1 MKYLRFALIAT
12 QVLLGT
18 VLTIGSL
25 ARATGWAAGGA
36 QTTRPVEGKPQ
47 HPGQTSEGFLLP
59 NGWTISPAGK
69 QVTLT
74 DLPLNIV
81 PLSDNRYALVATSGF
96 NKHSLSLID
105 LSAAKVVAEKKVDES
120 WYGLAVSPT
129 QDRIWWSGGGAG
141 MLHTFDL
148 NLAQPNLTASSPN
161 ASDLSA
167 LSREEQDRIAKERG
181 FNSGLFLDP
190 QGGVLYSLNINHGT
204 ISALSPKTCATMKT
218 AACGIRPYDVVMTRN
233 RQLYVSD
240 WAGQAVLVVRP
251 ETLRVVAR
259 ISVGEHPNQMA
270 LHPRDDRLFVACASS
285 DYVSVIDTKLGIVS
299 EIVKTALFPKGPKG
313 STPDALAVAP
323 DGKTLYVANADNN
336 CTAVIDISVPNHS
349 QVKGFIPTG
358 WYPTSVAVTPD
369 GKTLLVGVGKGN
381 QTKPN
386 PLHTVES
393 AKEPSANGQPNAA
406 GQSPPKPSSTYDYIG
421 TLMSGALSI
430 VPVPDDEQLKTYT
443 CQVYRNCP
451 YSDRFLTRASL
462 PGSENTPIPG
472 RVGDPSP
479 IKYVIYILKENRS
492 YDQVFGDIKEGDGDP
507 RLVMF
512 GEKVTPNHHKLAR
525 EFVLLDNLY
534 CNAEVSRNG
543 HPWSTMAY
551 ATDYIERDWQLT
563 YSNRAGV
570 DDDDDGH
577 LSNAPGG
584 FLWDACARAGL
595 SYYSFGEFGKKASR
609 YEAPDKRDKRVHG
622 LDKDH
627 ICPNYGWIEKG
638 VRRRDMDNVTIFKQ
652 KYDEFCEAKKMPRF
666 IMMSLGE
673 DHTYGTAV
681 GKPTPRACVAGND
694 LALGQMVEHV
704 SNGPYWQETA
714 IFVIEDDAQNG
725 PDHVDAHRT
734 VGLMISPYVKRRHV
748 DHSQYSTVSMIRT
761 IELVL
766 GLPPLSQYDAA
777 ARPMF
782 ASFTNTSDTAPYAH
796 EAAQVDVYEKNTE
809 KAYGAARSNR
819 MDFSDWDLVKESE
832 MNEIL
837 WHSIKGV
844 DTPLPPP
851 VRQAIA
857 WRPVV
862 AGK

>member
-1 MKYLRFALIAT
+1 M
-12 QVLLGT
+12 LLGI
-18 VLTIGSL
+18 VLATTG
-25 ARATGWAAGGA
+25 RAQAGDG
-36 QTTRPVEGKPQ
+36 QTTRSGEDKPQ
-47 HPGQTSEGFLLP
+47 RPGQTIEGFLLP
-59 NGWTISPAGK
+59 NGWTVSPAGN
-69 QVTLT
+69 QVPLT

-81 PLSDNRYALVATSGF
+81 PTSDSHYALVATSGF
-96 NKHSLSLID
+96 NRHTLSLID
-105 LSAAKVVAEKKVDES
+105 LRSARPVSSQMADQS
-120 WYGLAVSPT
+120 WFGLAVSSS
-129 QDRIWWSGGGAG
+129 QDRIWWSGGGAAT
-141 MLHTFDL
+141 LHSFDL
-148 NLAQPNLTASSPN
+148 NLDQHCLGPASPN
-161 ASDLSA
+161 PPDSTKKD
-167 LSREEQDRIAKERG
+167 QDRNGKTGG
-181 FNSGLFLDP
+181 FNSGLFLDSAA
-190 QGGVLYSLNINHGT
+190 GILYSLNINNGT
-204 ISALSPKTCATMKT
+204 ISALSPKTCVPFKT
-218 AACGIRPYDVVMTRN
+218 SACGSRPYDVLMARN

-240 WAGQAVLVVRP
+240 WAGQTVLVVRP
-251 ETLRVVAR
+251 ETLRVMAR
-259 ISVGEHPNQMA
+259 IPVGLHPNQMA
-270 LHPRDDRLFVACASS
+270 LHPQDDRLFVACATS
-285 DYVSVIDTKLGIVS
+285 DCVSAIDTKLGIVT
-299 EIVKTALFPKGPKG
+299 EIIKTALFPKAPKG
-313 STPDALAVAP
+313 STPDALAIAP

-336 CTAVIDISVPNHS
+336 SIAVIDIREPNQS

-358 WYPTSVAVTPD
+358 WYPTAVAVTPD
-369 GKTLLVGVGKGN
+369 GKTLLAAAGKGN
-381 QTKPN
+381 ETKPN
-386 PLHTVES
+386 PVRTT
-393 AKEPSANGQPNAA
+393 EPEKQPAANGQPKDTIATQA
-406 GQSPPKPSSTYDYIG
+406 PAKPIANYPYIG
-421 TLMSGALSI
+421 TLMSGALAI
-430 VPVPDDEQLKTYT
+430 VPVPDDDKLKSYT
-443 CQVYRNCP
+443 AQVFRNCP
-451 YSDRFLTRASL
+451 YSDELLSRA
-462 PGSENTPIPG
+462 PVPANEKTPIPG

-479 IKYVIYILKENRS
+479 IRYVIYILKENRS
-492 YDQVFGDIKEGDGDP
+492 YDQLFGDIKEGDGDP

-563 YSNRAGV
+563 YSNRKGV
-570 DDDDDGH
+570 DDDDEGH

-595 SYYSFGEFGKKASR
+595 SYYSFGEFGKQASR
-609 YEAPDKRDKRVHG
+609 YEAPDKRDKRVLG

-652 KYDEFCEAKKMPRF
+652 KYDEFCQANKMPRF

-694 LALGQMVEHV
+694 LALGQLVEHV
-704 SNGPYWQETA
+704 SKGPYWKDTA

-734 VGLMISPYVKRRHV
+734 VGLVISPYVKRHHV

-761 IELVL
+761 IELIL

-782 ASFTNTSDTAPYAH
+782 ASFTSTADTAPYVH
-796 EAAQVDVYEKNTE
+796 EAAQVDIYEKNTE

-837 WHSIKGV
+837 WRSANGP
-844 DTPLPPP
+844 DAPLPPP

-857 WRPVV
+857 WRP
-862 AGK
+862 AGVRR